1 MARAFGLQSVSRKGQ
16 TSTGLGMRIDRYVH
30 VERPTWGAAGVLF
43 LVAGLHA
50 TGIWRLLTLEPAPQQ
65 LLPPVFE
72 ITLQKLPPPKLP
84 QELER
89 QPPKQNEAPADADR
103 QKPRL
108 TRPVPILVDTPTT
121 DPVPPDTYVKPYE
134 IGDELL
140 PGDPGP
146 PMPEGVADGAEVAA
160 VDSGPTYR
168 KAVPTSIVEPD
179 YPPQCRRLGIEGSV
193 RVKVLVGTDGRP
205 RDVVIDRSS
214 GDARLDE
221 AAVVAVRKWRFEPA
235 RRDGKAVQAPLVV
248 PIRFELID

>member
-1 MARAFGLQSVSRKGQ
+1 
-16 TSTGLGMRIDRYVH
+16 MRIDRYVH

-50 TGIWRLLTLEPAPQQ
+50 TGIGRLLTLEPAPQQ

-72 ITLQKLPPPKLP
+72 ISLQKLPPPRLP
-84 QELER
+84 QEMER
-89 QPPKQNEAPADADR
+89 QPPKPNEAPPDANR
-103 QKPRL
+103 QKPRI

-121 DPVPPDTYVKPYE
+121 DPVPPDTQVKQYE

-140 PGDPGP
+140 PGEPGP
-146 PMPEGVADGAEVAA
+146 PMPEGAVDGAELAGA
-160 VDSGPTYR
+160 NPGPTYR
-168 KAVPTSIVEPD
+168 KAVPVHVVEPD
-179 YPPQCRRLGIEGSV
+179 YPPQCRRLGIEGNV

-214 GDARLDE
+214 GDPRLDD
-221 AAVVAVRKWRFEPA
+221 AALDAVRQWRFEPA
-235 RRDGKAVQAPLVV
+235 RSDGKAVQTRLAV